1 MLSSLRSSAAP
12 TSRRAFSTFSAT
24 RQHFMNA
31 SPEQFDAQAIKGNK
45 VTIVDFYADWCA
57 PCKFLTP
64 VLQRQVSEESGAD
77 LLTVD
82 TDKHVELAQTYKV
95 TSLPT
100 VLAFKNGNILG
111 KFIGAQPES
120 GVKNFVE
127 KMTESK

>member
-1 MLSSLRSSAAP
+1 MLSALRSSALPA
-12 TSRRAFSTFSAT
+12 SRRAFSTSI
-24 RQHFMNA
+24 RRPQHFMNA
-31 SPEQFDAQAIKGNK
+31 TPEQFDAQAIKGEK

-77 LLTVD
+77 LLTID

-100 VLAFKNGNILG
+100 VLAFKNGNIIG

-127 KMTESK
+127 KMTE